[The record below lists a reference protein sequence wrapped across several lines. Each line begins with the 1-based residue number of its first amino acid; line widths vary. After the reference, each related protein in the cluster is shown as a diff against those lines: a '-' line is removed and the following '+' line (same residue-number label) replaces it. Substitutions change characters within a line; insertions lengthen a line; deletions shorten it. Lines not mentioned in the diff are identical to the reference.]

1 MPQNSHKFS
10 ADMVCKI
17 LLGYGLISEGQ
28 KKEIL
33 LKKEPLKRKM
43 EKDRAMKQPSSK
55 LRVQNAISIVDVIM
69 ALNLERADDPS
80 KVLDEETIY
89 QALAKGWKIPFKKID
104 PLKLDLNL
112 VTTTIPHTFAMK
124 HMTVPIGRKDGYL
137 IVATT
142 NPFNRE
148 VIQDIAQASLPC
160 SEALANAP
168 HHSDEGYL
176 VPAVLG
182 D

>member
-1 MPQNSHKFS
+1 MPINSNKFS
-10 ADMVCKI
+10 AEVVCKI
-17 LLGYGLISEGQ
+17 LSTFGLISEGQ

-43 EKDRAMKQPSSK
+43 EKARALKQSSSK
-55 LRVQNAISIVDVIM
+55 QRFQTAVSIVDVIT

-80 KVLDEETIY
+80 KALDEETIY

-112 VTTTIPHTFAMK
+112 VTTTIPHTFAMN
-124 HMTVPIGRKDGYL
+124 HMTVPIERKDGYL
-137 IVATT
+137 IVATI

-148 VIQDIAQASLPC
+148 VMQDIAQASHLKVRP
-160 SEALANAP
+160 
-168 HHSDEGYL
+168 
-176 VPAVLG
+176 VLSTRT
-182 D
+182 DILK

>member
-1 MPQNSHKFS
+1 MPINSNKFS
-10 ADMVCKI
+10 VEVVCKI
-17 LLGYGLISEGQ
+17 LLSYGLISEGQ

-43 EKDRAMKQPSSK
+43 EKARAMKQPSSK
-55 LRVQNAISIVDVIM
+55 QRFQTAVSIVDVIT

-80 KVLDEETIY
+80 KGLDEETIY

-124 HMTVPIGRKDGYL
+124 HMTVPIERKDGYL
-137 IVATT
+137 IVATI
-142 NPFNRE
+142 NPFIVVVINMFRFNRVPNRSRCIE
-148 VIQDIAQASLPC
+148 VTD
-160 SEALANAP
+160 
-168 HHSDEGYL
+168 
-176 VPAVLG
+176 
-182 D
+182 